1 MTRRLPPYPD
11 HMFGD
16 LDLPRRAVPY
26 LLKHSQRIQHAG
38 RKNPP
43 IPRAGEPLLL
53 EVTTSADLPAG
64 HVSLIYSTDDWAT
77 RAELPFG
84 PAAPLWQTLGWS
96 FLRGWQLL
104 LPPQTAGTLLRY
116 KICAA
121 LPGGMLC
128 FADNHAATFEH
139 ATSFALYYDPAPYPP
154 HWAASA
160 RIAQIFVDRFNPG
173 EGRDWLQTA
182 DLLKPFGGTL
192 RGVTEKLGYLA
203 GLGFNAIWLTPIF
216 KSPSHHGYDTSDY
229 EQIEPRLGT
238 QAELEALLQQAHAR
252 GMHVILDFVANHVSE
267 QHPALQASLHDEADP
282 HHSWF
287 RWKPW
292 PRYEGYFGL
301 SHMPNLNL
309 AWGSPARAHLLAVA
323 QKWLSLGV
331 DGYRLDYANGP
342 EPDFWVDFRRACRQI
357 NPECWTFGELT
368 LPADVQRSFGGGMDG
383 ALDFLT
389 CQALRETFGQR
400 RWSLARL
407 AGFLQGAQDYFP
419 PEFSRPAFID
429 NHDMNRFLFMAQGE
443 QRALHAALTL
453 LYLLPGA
460 PIVYYGTESGLSQRA
475 GIHDRGAHGLDEAR
489 LAMNWEQEGRGPTAG
504 LLRQLSAFREAN
516 PWLARARWQLLELD
530 EGGQS
535 ALFSLNAPGGSLRVS
550 VDLSS
555 RGEWV
560 SF

>member
-1 MTRRLPPYPD
+1 
-11 HMFGD
+11 
-16 LDLPRRAVPY
+16 
-26 LLKHSQRIQHAG
+26 
-38 RKNPP
+38 
-43 IPRAGEPLLL
+43 
-53 EVTTSADLPAG
+53 
-64 HVSLIYSTDDWAT
+64 
-77 RAELPFG
+77 
-84 PAAPLWQTLGWS
+84 
-96 FLRGWQLL
+96 
-104 LPPQTAGTLLRY
+104 
-116 KICAA
+116 
-121 LPGGMLC
+121 
-128 FADNHAATFEH
+128 
-139 ATSFALYYDPAPYPP
+139 
-154 HWAASA
+154 
-160 RIAQIFVDRFNPG
+160 
-173 EGRDWLQTA
+173 
-182 DLLKPFGGTL
+182 
-192 RGVTEKLGYLA
+192 
-203 GLGFNAIWLTPIF
+203 
-216 KSPSHHGYDTSDY
+216 
-229 EQIEPRLGT
+229 
-238 QAELEALLQQAHAR
+238 
-252 GMHVILDFVANHVSE
+252 
-267 QHPALQASLHDEADP
+267 
-282 HHSWF
+282 
-287 RWKPW
+287 
-292 PRYEGYFGL
+292 
-301 SHMPNLNL
+301 MPNLNL

-407 AGFLQGAQDYFP
+407 AGFLQAVQDYFP

-489 LAMNWEQEGRGPTAG
+489 LAMNWEQGGTGPTAG

-530 EGGQS
+530 ERGQS
-535 ALFSLNAPGGSLRVS
+535 ALFGLTAPGGSLRVR
-550 VDLSS
+550 VNLLS